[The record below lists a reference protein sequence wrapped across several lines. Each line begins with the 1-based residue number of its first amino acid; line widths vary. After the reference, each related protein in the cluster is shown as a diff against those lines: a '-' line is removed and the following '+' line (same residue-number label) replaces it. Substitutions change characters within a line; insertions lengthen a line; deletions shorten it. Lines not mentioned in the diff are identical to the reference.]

1 MLATGIRTDVGI
13 KFMDKFRY
21 YKCAFAKKKK
31 AIEGT
36 EGVKDLFAE
45 PITGEYIDIIAKR
58 DVIGR
63 YGLTVDDEQ
72 RC

>member
-13 KFMDKFRY
+13 KIYGASLDTINFQK
-21 YKCAFAKKKK
+21 KKKK

-45 PITGEYIDIIAKR
+45 PITGANI
-58 DVIGR
+58 
-63 YGLTVDDEQ
+63 LTLLRSEMLLKVWAY
-72 RC
+72 C